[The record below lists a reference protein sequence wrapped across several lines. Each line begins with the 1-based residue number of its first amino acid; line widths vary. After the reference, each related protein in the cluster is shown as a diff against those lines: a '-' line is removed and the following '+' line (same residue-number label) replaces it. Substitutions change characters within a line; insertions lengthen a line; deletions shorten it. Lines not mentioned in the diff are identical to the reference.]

1 MLVLTEDALIV
12 CAHELGEVGL
22 APRQDWVTVNGR
34 KVLVDSDPETRPISK
49 CPNIGIAIKPCQLTL
64 KVDTGYS
71 EFIRVDGQRVCL
83 DTVVGKTDGTPPG
96 IVIYHV
102 RQPGQDFVDGNA

>member
-22 APRQDWVTVNGR
+22 APRQNWVTVNGR
-34 KVLVDSDPETRPISK
+34 KVLVDSDPEARPISK

-71 EFIRVDGQRVCL
+71 DFIRVDGQRICL

>member
-34 KVLVDSDPETRPISK
+34 KVLVDSDPEARPISK

-71 EFIRVDGQRVCL
+71 DFIRVDGQRVCL

-96 IVIYHV
+96 VVIYHV

>member
-22 APRQDWVTVNGR
+22 APHQDWVTVNGR
-34 KVLVDSDPETRPISK
+34 KVLVDSDPEARPISK

-71 EFIRVDGQRVCL
+71 EFVRIGGQRICL

>member
-34 KVLVDSDPETRPISK
+34 KVLVDSDPEARPISK

-71 EFIRVDGQRVCL
+71 DFIRVDGQRVCL